1 MTTPMKRHLQL
12 IYIITLC
19 LTAMLA
25 SCGPVK
31 DCDEVGQNFYQSL
44 REGDI
49 NKALQYLDPEALNQT
64 PEDIWRQGLMQK
76 SQDLGMILNIERN
89 DFESETSNNVT
100 HVTIKYKIHY
110 SKATMFERLEFVER
124 DSKYRITFYKYD
136 EDSTMVN

>member
-1 MTTPMKRHLQL
+1 MKRLYSIL
-12 IYIITLC
+12 SIAMICMAAWIT
-19 LTAMLA
+19 

-49 NKALQYLDPEALNQT
+49 NKAIQYLDHEALNQT
-64 PEDIWRQGLMQK
+64 PEDIWRQGLLQK
-76 SQDLGMILNIERN
+76 SNNLGMILNIERN
-89 DFESETSNNVT
+89 DFESETRDNVT
-100 HVTIKYKIHY
+100 RVTIKYKIHY

-124 DSKYRITFYKYD
+124 DSKYRITFYKFD